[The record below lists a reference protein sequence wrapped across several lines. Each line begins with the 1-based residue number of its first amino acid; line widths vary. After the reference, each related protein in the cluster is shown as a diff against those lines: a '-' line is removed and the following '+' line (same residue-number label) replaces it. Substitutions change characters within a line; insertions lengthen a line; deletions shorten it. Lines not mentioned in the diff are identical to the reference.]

1 MEFIKDKS
9 FFLGILTGLLWTG
22 FGILMLLFF
31 LSDLTLEE
39 SLSNLYQQKKLGGLI
54 SLAALINLP
63 VFFIALRKNKF
74 PFAAGL
80 LAFSLLL
87 VMFIA
92 LLKLY
97 P

>member
-39 SLSNLYQQKKLGGLI
+39 VCPIYTS
-54 SLAALINLP
+54 
-63 VFFIALRKNKF
+63 RKN
-74 PFAAGL
+74 
-80 LAFSLLL
+80 
-87 VMFIA
+87 
-92 LLKLY
+92 
-97 P
+97 